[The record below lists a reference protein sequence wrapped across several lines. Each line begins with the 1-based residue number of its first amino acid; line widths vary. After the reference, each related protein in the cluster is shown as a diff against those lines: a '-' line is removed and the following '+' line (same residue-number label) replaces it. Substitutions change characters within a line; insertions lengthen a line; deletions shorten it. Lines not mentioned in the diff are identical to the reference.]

1 MFKKIFKYKKSLL
14 AAAIII
20 VTVFYTLAS
29 PSEKINYITETAKQ
43 ANITK
48 TVDATGEVAAIELVS
63 VGSQVSG
70 QIEKLNVVLGQEL
83 KKGDLIAQIDSTTQ
97 QNELGINKAKLKSY
111 KAKLES
117 AEISLKVL
125 KSQFEREKSLAA
137 RGYSSNKTLD
147 KAEDSYVEA
156 KAKVEELKSLI
167 EQTQIEVNTSE
178 TNLGYT
184 TITAP
189 FDGTVVSIPVKEGQT
204 VNATQSIPT
213 IVEMA
218 NLDKM
223 AILIKISEGDVTKIK
238 PYMEVTY
245 SILSEPNKVY
255 SAILQSIDPGLTTL
269 TNGTYTGII
278 DADTAVY
285 YYGRA
290 IAPNDNKK
298 LFIGM
303 TTQNEIIIDKKE
315 NVIIAPSLS
324 IYEKEGKKYINI
336 LEQGKSVQKEVVT
349 GISDNINTE
358 IISGI
363 NKGDTIIVGQTKEGE
378 IVNAVDIF

>member
-189 FDGTVVSIPVKEGQT
+189 FDGTVVSIPVKEE
-204 VNATQSIPT
+204 I
-213 IVEMA
+213 
-218 NLDKM
+218 
-223 AILIKISEGDVTKIK
+223 
-238 PYMEVTY
+238 
-245 SILSEPNKVY
+245 
-255 SAILQSIDPGLTTL
+255 
-269 TNGTYTGII
+269 
-278 DADTAVY
+278 
-285 YYGRA
+285 GRA
-290 IAPNDNKK
+290 H
-298 LFIGM
+298 
-303 TTQNEIIIDKKE
+303 
-315 NVIIAPSLS
+315 V
-324 IYEKEGKKYINI
+324 
-336 LEQGKSVQKEVVT
+336 
-349 GISDNINTE
+349 
-358 IISGI
+358 
-363 NKGDTIIVGQTKEGE
+363 
-378 IVNAVDIF
+378 